1 MPHKC
6 LNRCDDETTVG
17 DDLEIATPT
26 HRHRPAPPP
35 YHPPYHPRPSFC
47 PTYLYLATTV
57 EPYILCPVWVT
68 GINPQD
74 FHHVQAHH
82 LPINCSWRASRS
94 EWSVFALFPIRTI
107 NMVASTQTCTPACP
121 GCACVPT
128 ATPGNPRRR
137 TMRSDLKR
145 DAWQSYRQSQYYRR
159 QKEPSSVSPA
169 LSLSLSEALSLSLS
183 PGSFCGRFFLN
194 FYTS

>member
-26 HRHRPAPPP
+26 HRHRPDP
-35 YHPPYHPRPSFC
+35 PPYHPRPSFC

-107 NMVASTQTCTPACP
+107 NMVASTQTCTPGSP
-121 GCACVPT
+121 GCACVHT

-137 TMRSDLKR
+137 NMRGDLIKHMHVTR
-145 DAWQSYRQSQYYRR
+145 ACRSHLVAQSPRC
-159 QKEPSSVSPA
+159 A
-169 LSLSLSEALSLSLS
+169 LKGLDQAGEEH
-183 PGSFCGRFFLN
+183 R
-194 FYTS
+194 T